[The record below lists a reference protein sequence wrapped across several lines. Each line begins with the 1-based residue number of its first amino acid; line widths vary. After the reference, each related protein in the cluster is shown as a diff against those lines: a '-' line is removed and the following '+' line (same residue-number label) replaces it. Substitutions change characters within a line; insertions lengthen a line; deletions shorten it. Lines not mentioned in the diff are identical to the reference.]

1 MKVYFFCSGR
11 NVHCFF
17 HITDAPNVTSFQRAN
32 STTNFTLNCTSTN
45 SPATNVTWLRN
56 GNTLQANEAKNRFYQ
71 SVTSRQ
77 NSTYQNTLVVDDV
90 IENVIGNYTCNVTN
104 RFGNSNSTLTI
115 RGKLIAYLY
124 LVAIQFIL
132 NSFFVVV
139 VVCFFLFVCLF
150 VFCCF
155 FVLFLGGG
163 MWGEASIVRSLL
175 SRVIPPLFL
184 PPSQTTAISTA
195 FSSSLLWH

>member
-1 MKVYFFCSGR
+1 MHIASF
-11 NVHCFF
+11 
-17 HITDAPNVTSFQRAN
+17 ITDAPNVTSFQRAN

-56 GNTLQANEAKNRFYQ
+56 GNTLQANETKNRFYQ
-71 SVTSRQ
+71 TVTSRQ

-124 LVAIQFIL
+124 LVAIQFI
-132 NSFFVVV
+132 FFFTLLLFVS
-139 VVCFFLFVCLF
+139 FLFICLF
-150 VFCCF
+150 VFCFLFC
-155 FVLFLGGG
+155 FVLFWGGG
-163 MWGEASIVRSLL
+163 DVGGSFCCV
-175 SRVIPPLFL
+175 
-184 PPSQTTAISTA
+184 
-195 FSSSLLWH
+195 